1 MTKPIHDSLSDS
13 TSDAP
18 SVGALGPLSGVRVL
32 DVSRVLAGPFCTQ
45 MLGDLGAD
53 VVKVERPGAG
63 DDTRGWGPHYA
74 THADGTPTRE
84 SAYFLSANRNK
95 RSIALDIANPTAQAL
110 LRDMAAKADVF
121 VENFKVGGMARYGLG
136 YDDLKASNP
145 GLVYC
150 SITGFGQD
158 GPYAGR
164 AGYDFQIQAMGG
176 IMSLTGE
183 PDGEPMKTGVAIA
196 DIMCGMYASNAIL
209 AALHHKNTTGQGQ
222 HIDMALLDTQV
233 AWLANQGLNYLTSGE
248 LPARMG
254 NAHPNIV
261 PYQVM
266 PAKDGYFVLAVGND
280 DQFSR
285 FCDFAGLHDLASD
298 DRYATNNARVANR
311 ATLVPLL
318 ETATRRQPTQYWL
331 EGLEPRHVPCGPV
344 NDLAQVFDDPQVRH
358 RAMEIELPHGPA
370 GGAPVKLV
378 ANPIKMSATP
388 VQHTRS
394 APALGEHQREVLSD
408 WLHLDDAGIERL
420 AHAGVFGV

>member
-1 MTKPIHDSLSDS
+1 MTKSPDPTASPS
-13 TSDAP
+13 AP
-18 SVGALGPLSGVRVL
+18 NAALGALSGVRVL

-74 THADGTPTRE
+74 THDDGTSTRE

-95 RSIALDIANPTAQAL
+95 RSIALDISNPDAQAL
-110 LRDMAAKADVF
+110 LRDMAAQADVF
-121 VENFKVGGMARYGLG
+121 VENFKVGGMARYGLS
-136 YDDLKASNP
+136 YDDLKVLNP

-158 GPYAGR
+158 GPYANR

-209 AALHHKNTTGQGQ
+209 AALHHKNATGQGQ
-222 HIDMALLDTQV
+222 YIDMALLDAQV

-248 LPARMG
+248 VPARMG

-266 PAKDGYFVLAVGND
+266 PSQDGYFVLAVGND
-280 DQFSR
+280 DQFAR

-298 DRYATNNARVANR
+298 ERFATNNGRVQHR

-318 ETATRRQPTQYWL
+318 EKATRSQPTGYWL
-331 EGLEPRHVPCGPV
+331 DGLEPRHVPCGPV

-358 RAMEIELPHGPA
+358 RNMEIELPHGPA

-378 ANPIKMSATP
+378 ANPIKMSVTP
-388 VQHTRS
+388 VQHIRS
-394 APALGEHQREVLSD
+394 APALGEHQREVLND
-408 WLHLDDAGIERL
+408 WLDLDDAAIERL